1 MTGFTAERQD
11 QAPHRSTDQGIGL
24 DPARGLHMIGIYRQP
39 TAEGC
44 AAAVMATRLVADE
57 RHITYRT
64 DS

>member
-11 QAPHRSTDQGIGL
+11 QELHRSTDQDSDQ
-24 DPARGLHMIGIYRQP
+24 DPARGLHRIGIYRQP

>member
-11 QAPHRSTDQGIGL
+11 QEPHRATDQDSGQ
-24 DPARGLHMIGIYRQP
+24 DPARGLHRIGIYRQA
-39 TAEGC
+39 TAEGS
-44 AAAVMATRLVADE
+44 AAVVMGTRLVADE

>member
-11 QAPHRSTDQGIGL
+11 QEPHRSTHQDSDQ

-39 TAEGC
+39 TAEGS
-44 AAAVMATRLVADE
+44 AAVVMGTRLVANE

>member
-11 QAPHRSTDQGIGL
+11 QDSDQ
-24 DPARGLHMIGIYRQP
+24 DPARGLRMVGIYRQP

-44 AAAVMATRLVADE
+44 AAVVMATRLVAVE